1 MKLKI
6 ERRDESKLKAIAVIF
21 EIAGF
26 WSKDKKSLFFTRN
39 FLDKCE
45 SLIAILVQEIKPEVL
60 ETK

>member
-6 ERRDESKLKAIAVIF
+6 ERRDESLLKAIAVIF

-26 WSKDKKSLFFTRN
+26 SSKDKKKVFFTRK

-45 SLIAILVQEIKPEVL
+45 SLISILLQEIKPEVL